1 MNSENSQNGG
11 TDLPLEPAQSLGE
24 SSVGLDQQLLTTR
37 ELMSFLNLSRT
48 KIWEMVKKEN
58 LPAFKLGGD
67 YRYRRSEVIAWL
79 ENYRVTHATDGTG
92 SRNK

>member
-1 MNSENSQNGG
+1 MTSENSQNGG
-11 TDLPLEPAQSLGE
+11 TDMPPEPAQSVGG
-24 SSVGLDQQLLTTR
+24 SPVGLDQQLLTTR

-67 YRYRRSEVIAWL
+67 YRYRRSEVIVWL
-79 ENYRVTHATDGTG
+79 ENYRVTHGSDGTG
-92 SRNK
+92 SGNN

>member
-1 MNSENSQNGG
+1 MTSASPQNGG
-11 TDLPLEPAQSLGE
+11 TDMPLEPTQSAGE

-67 YRYRRSEVIAWL
+67 YRYRRSEVIVWL
-79 ENYRVTHATDGTG
+79 ENYRVTHGSDGTG
-92 SRNK
+92 SGNK